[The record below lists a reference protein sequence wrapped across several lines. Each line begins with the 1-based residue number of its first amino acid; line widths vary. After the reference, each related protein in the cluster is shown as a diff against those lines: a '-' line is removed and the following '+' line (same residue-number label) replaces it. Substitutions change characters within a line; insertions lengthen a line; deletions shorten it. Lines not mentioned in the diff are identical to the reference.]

1 MTSIKNE
8 DIIATLQ
15 HLNMIKYFNGQYVFV
30 VPEQLIEEQLSKV
43 TKLGPQVVPEK
54 LHWAP
59 LHLDIKRDK
68 WSLKTMTTEKE
79 D

>member
-1 MTSIKNE
+1 
-8 DIIATLQ
+8 
-15 HLNMIKYFNGQYVFV
+15 MIKYFNGQYVFV
-30 VPEQLIEEQLSKV
+30 VPKQILDDQLLKV
-43 TKLGPQVVPEK
+43 TKKGPQVLPEK

-68 WSLKTMTTEKE
+68 WSLKSKSADKE

>member
-1 MTSIKNE
+1 MTSIKSE

-15 HLNMIKYFNGQYVFV
+15 HLNMIKYLNGQYVFV
-30 VPEQLIEEQLSKV
+30 VPLQVITAQLSKL
-43 TKLGPQVVPEK
+43 TKKGPTVVPEK

-68 WSLKTMTTEKE
+68 WSLKAKSAEKE